1 MGGLGSL
8 GANAASL
15 AGGIAQRTTSR
26 GGSTQIAQA
35 AEKSIF
41 ANSSE
46 TQASHTRH
54 DTNNSSFY
62 RGAEPSSA
70 TDNSASL
77 GLFNQSTA
85 ASAQK

>member
-26 GGSTQIAQA
+26 GGSNQIGPVG
-35 AEKSIF
+35 EKSIF
-41 ANSSE
+41 ANGGE
-46 TQASHTRH
+46 AQATHG
-54 DTNNSSFY
+54 NNSQFY
-62 RGAEPSSA
+62 KGAEPGSA
-70 TDNSASL
+70 TDHSASL
-77 GLFNQSTA
+77 GIFNQSTA